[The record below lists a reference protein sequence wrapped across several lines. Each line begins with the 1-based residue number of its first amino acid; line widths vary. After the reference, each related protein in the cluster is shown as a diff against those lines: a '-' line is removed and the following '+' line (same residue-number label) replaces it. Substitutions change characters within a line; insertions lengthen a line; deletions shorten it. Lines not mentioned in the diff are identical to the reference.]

1 LEFLFIAQCLFFLEF
16 LGWSLKTQKELYK
29 YFSCKSAC
37 YGGNKKSFKNNSKKV
52 LCKQKKYATF
62 AAALGNR
69 ANENRETS
77 SLIYCKDSVP
87 PSWKRGGGTEN
98 EIEITGRE
106 KCLYGLIEVI

>member
-1 LEFLFIAQCLFFLEF
+1 MVDLHPANEAIRELAERVFGALR
-16 LGWSLKTQKELYK
+16 SLRFCIRYRRAK
-29 YFSCKSAC
+29 
-37 YGGNKKSFKNNSKKV
+37 GKNNFFSKK
-52 LCKQKKYATF
+52 LGGLKKGCTF

-87 PSWKRGGGTEN
+87 PSWKRGGGTEK